1 MISLEIWWILTT
13 LQKLPK
19 NVGDL
24 SKLFVAK
31 DFKILPKVKK
41 LPNLV
46 TLLLTLHFMFLVA
59 AFNVINNTTVDQ
71 SIITKT

>member
-1 MISLEIWWILTT
+1 MTSLEKLKILTP

-24 SKLFVAK
+24 GKFFDAK
-31 DFKILPKVKK
+31 DFKI